1 MKVNK
6 LILTILFA
14 SFAYASMAQ
23 VAIDPTGKRFMKP
36 RERTKF
42 GGPTPNTHK
51 MPVGPEN
58 INITFIEIEIDPME
72 KGGIQITARGTKTP
86 KIRGCDDCTVAG
98 RIIVNGAAAKELAST
113 SNDETVKQKQEK
125 NAAAGR
131 IVTFRNQ
138 ANQDYTVATN
148 AEGSF
153 MMTALPN
160 GTYSI
165 WVGGKKVITDF
176 ILKTVEPSPEE
187 LAKEEELKKQ
197 LEARRQQ
204 SANTPGTQP
213 APQNNSTDK

>member
-1 MKVNK
+1 MKLNK
-6 LILTILFA
+6 LVLTILFT
-14 SFAYASMAQ
+14 SFAYATMAQ

-51 MPVGPEN
+51 MPSGPES

-72 KGGIQITARGTKTP
+72 KGGIQVTARGTKTP

-98 RIIVNGAAAKELAST
+98 RIIMNGNSGKEFT
-113 SNDETVKQKQEK
+113 SVSKEESVKQKQEK
-125 NAAAGR
+125 NAAASR
-131 IVTFRNQ
+131 IVTFRNET
-138 ANQDYTVATN
+138 NQDYTVATN
-148 AEGSF
+148 PEGSF
-153 MMTALPN
+153 MLTALPN

-176 ILKTVEPSPEE
+176 VLKSVEPSPEE

-204 SANTPGTQP
+204 TVNTPGTQP
-213 APQNNSTDK
+213 TPQNQSTDK